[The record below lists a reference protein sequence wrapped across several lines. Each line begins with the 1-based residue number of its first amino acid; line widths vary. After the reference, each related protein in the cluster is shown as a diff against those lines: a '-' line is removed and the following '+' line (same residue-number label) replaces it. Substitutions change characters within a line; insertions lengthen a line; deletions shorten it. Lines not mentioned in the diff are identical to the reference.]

1 MKRMSLLLG
10 IAAFATI
17 SAPLAA
23 QGHGKYGRAGNNSGV
38 YDTNGD
44 GRIDSRDQV
53 NNGCSWWEV
62 NCTNTRTNGRVDTNR
77 GRNDSGRNDSGWY
90 RIGTDR
96 AGNTIYERDT
106 YERNGRETIELARQ
120 DRNGHL
126 KVIDKQHVDNRQNNG
141 RIYDNRGRRGN
152 RDERGDRD
160 EDDR

>member
-10 IAAFATI
+10 IAAFAAI

-23 QGHGKYGRAGNNSGV
+23 QGTGGKYGRAGSTNGGV

-53 NNGCSWWEV
+53 NSGCSWWEV
-62 NCTNTRTNGRVDTNR
+62 NCTNTRTNGRIETNR
-77 GRNDSGRNDSGWY
+77 GRNDSGWY

-96 AGNTIYERDT
+96 AGNAIYERDT

-126 KVIDKQHVDNRQNNG
+126 KVIDKQHVDNRQNNA
-141 RIYDNRGRRGN
+141 RIYDPRNDRRGR
-152 RDERGDRD
+152 
-160 EDDR
+160 

>member
-1 MKRMSLLLG
+1 MSLLLG
-10 IAAFATI
+10 IVAFAAI

-23 QGHGKYGRAGNNSGV
+23 QGNGGKYGRAAGSGV

-53 NNGCSWWEV
+53 NSGCSWWEV
-62 NCTNTRTNGRVDTNR
+62 NCTNTRTTGRIGTNR
-77 GRNDSGRNDSGWY
+77 SGNDSGWY

-96 AGNTIYERDT
+96 AGNAIYERDT
-106 YERNGRETIELARQ
+106 YERNGRETIEIARQ

-141 RIYDNRGRRGN
+141 RIYDNRGRH
-152 RDERGDRD
+152 GDG
-160 EDDR
+160 EADDRRGRGR

>member
-10 IAAFATI
+10 IAAFAAI

-23 QGHGKYGRAGNNSGV
+23 QGSGGKYGRAADGV
-38 YDTNGD
+38 YDRNGD

-62 NCTNTRTNGRVDTNR
+62 NCTNTRTNGRIETNR
-77 GRNDSGRNDSGWY
+77 GRNDGRNDSGWY

-96 AGNTIYERDT
+96 AGNAIYERDT

-126 KVIDKQHVDNRQNNG
+126 KVIDKQHVDNRQNN
-141 RIYDNRGRRGN
+141 RQIYDPRNDRRGR
-152 RDERGDRD
+152 
-160 EDDR
+160 

>member
-10 IAAFATI
+10 IVAFAAI

-23 QGHGKYGRAGNNSGV
+23 QGNGGKYGRAGSGV

-53 NNGCSWWEV
+53 NSGCSWWEV
-62 NCTNTRTNGRVDTNR
+62 NCSNTRTNGRIGTNR
-77 GRNDSGRNDSGWY
+77 SGNDSGWY

-96 AGNTIYERDT
+96 AGNSIYERDT
-106 YERNGRETIELARQ
+106 YERNGRETIEIARQ

-141 RIYDNRGRRGN
+141 RIYDNRGRRG
-152 RDERGDRD
+152 DGEA
-160 EDDR
+160 DDRQGRGR